1 MTVKAWLPSL
11 TLRWNVREIVW
22 NVRIAWLVVAGA
34 IVIMPEEQ
42 LVKPKDP
49 NKSTDEQH
57 DATKSTSND
66 LADSKS
72 YHKRKRQDISGGRT
86 CKKRKVS

>member
-1 MTVKAWLPSL
+1 
-11 TLRWNVREIVW
+11 
-22 NVRIAWLVVAGA
+22 
-34 IVIMPEEQ
+34 MPGEQ

-57 DATKSTSND
+57 DATKSND
-66 LADSKS
+66 LTDSKS